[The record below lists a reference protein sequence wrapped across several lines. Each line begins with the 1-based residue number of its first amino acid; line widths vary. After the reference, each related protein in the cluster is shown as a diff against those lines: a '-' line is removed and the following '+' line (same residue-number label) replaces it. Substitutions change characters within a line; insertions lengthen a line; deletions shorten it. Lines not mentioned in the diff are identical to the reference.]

1 MGQNLARPE
10 LSSIPQ
16 GLHSLFN
23 RLERHRPDGQHT
35 DDFIEEVFHTLK
47 EDLGMRGVLVY
58 GERRDGFELRRQ
70 VGDGVESPAELVE
83 ATWPAVELV
92 LRHRVYIFADPSEPD
107 SPAAFGILSGAP
119 SAGVVVGRRPYRR
132 LLFFVLDWAWDR
144 ERVDFALNV
153 LRAALG
159 LHLLEERVGLSFRQ
173 VAEIQE
179 SLLREAAPP
188 LPGFDIAHRSL
199 PAEEV
204 GGDFC
209 DFVQVTEDLVGFAIG
224 DASGHGLPAALLVRD
239 IVTGLRMG
247 LEKHLRME
255 YVFSKLNRIIH
266 RSNLSSRYV
275 SVFYGELEANGNLS
289 YLNAG
294 HQPPLL
300 FRKDRILELRT
311 GGTVI
316 GPLPQVSFRRGL
328 VRLDPG
334 SVLVLFTD
342 GIVERRSPGEE
353 FFGEEGLKR
362 VVQQSHGV
370 PAAHLLDRIVEA
382 ALAHGEGR
390 PWDDDVTVMV
400 IRRPEE

>member
-1 MGQNLARPE
+1 MEENLVRLEPG
-10 LSSIPQ
+10 SVPQ
-16 GLHSLFN
+16 GLHGLFN
-23 RLERHRPDGQHT
+23 RLERRSQQGS
-35 DDFIEEVFHTLK
+35 DFIEEVFLAVR
-47 EDLGMRGVLVY
+47 EDLGLRGLLVY
-58 GERRDGFELRRQ
+58 GERRDGFELSHR
-70 VGDGVESPAELVE
+70 VGEAEALAE
-83 ATWPAVELV
+83 RIQPSWPPVAFV
-92 LRHRVYIFADPSEPD
+92 LRHRVYIFADPEEPD
-107 SPAAFGILSGAP
+107 SPSAFGILPGGPA
-119 SAGVVVGRRPYRR
+119 AGVVVGRRPYRR
-132 LLFFVLDWAWDR
+132 LLFFALDWSWER

-159 LHLLEERVGLSFRQ
+159 LHALEERVRLSYRQ

-179 SLLREAAPP
+179 SLLREAAPR
-188 LPGFDIAHRSL
+188 LSGWDIAFRSI

-209 DFVQVTEDLVGFAIG
+209 DFIHVSEDLVGFAIG

-255 YVFSKLNRIIH
+255 YVFSKLNRVIH

-275 SVFYGELEANGNLS
+275 SVFYGELEASGGLS
-289 YLNAG
+289 YVNAG

-300 FRKDRILELRT
+300 FRKDRIVELRT

-316 GPLPQVSFRRGL
+316 GPLPEVSFRRGH

-342 GIVERRSPGEE
+342 GIVERRGPGEV
-353 FFGEEGLKR
+353 FFEEERLKR
-362 VVQQSHGV
+362 VVQESHGA
-370 PAAHLLDRIVEA
+370 PAGHLLDRILEVA
-382 ALAHGEGR
+382 HSHGEGR
-390 PWDDDVTVMV
+390 PWEDDVTVMV

>member
-1 MGQNLARPE
+1 MEENLVQPE
-10 LSSIPQ
+10 SSSVPQ

-23 RLERHRPDGQHT
+23 RLERHRPDGET
-35 DDFIEEVFHTLK
+35 DDFIEQVFHALK

-58 GERRDGFELRRQ
+58 GERRDGFELRKQ
-70 VGDGVESPAELVE
+70 VGEDVEGAAELLE
-83 ATWPAVELV
+83 AAWPSVSLV
-92 LRHRVYIFADPSEPD
+92 LRHRVYIFADPHEPR
-107 SPAAFGILSGAP
+107 SPPAFGILPAGP

-132 LLFFVLDWAWDR
+132 LLFFVLDWEWER

-159 LHLLEERVGLSFRQ
+159 LHLLEERVALSFRQ
-173 VAEIQE
+173 VAEIQD
-179 SLLREAAPP
+179 SLVREAAPP
-188 LPGFDIAHRSL
+188 LDGFDIAYRSL

-209 DFVQVTEDLVGFAIG
+209 DFVQVTEDQVGFAVG

-255 YVFSKLNRIIH
+255 YVFSKLNRVIH
-266 RSNLSSRYV
+266 RSNVSSRYV
-275 SVFYGELEANGNLS
+275 SVFYGELEANGHLS
-289 YLNAG
+289 YVNAG

-316 GPLPQVSFRRGL
+316 GPFPQVSFRRGF

-334 SVLVLFTD
+334 NVLVLFTD
-342 GIVERRSPGEE
+342 GIVERRGPGDA

-362 VVQQSHGV
+362 VVQESHGV
-370 PAAHLLDRIVEA
+370 PAAHLLDRLLGA
-382 ALAHGEGR
+382 AFAHGEER
-390 PWDDDVTVMV
+390 PWEDDVTVMV

>member
-1 MGQNLARPE
+1 MEENLARLEPGAV
-10 LSSIPQ
+10 PQ
-16 GLHSLFN
+16 GLHGLFN
-23 RLERHRPDGQHT
+23 RLERQRSQQGG
-35 DDFIEEVFHTLK
+35 DFIEEVFHAVRD
-47 EDLGMRGVLVY
+47 DLGLRGLLVY
-58 GERRDGFELRRQ
+58 GERRDGFELSHR
-70 VGDGVESPAELVE
+70 VGEGGEAPAERIE
-83 ATWPAVELV
+83 TSWPPVAFV
-92 LRHRVYIFADPSEPD
+92 LRHRVYIFADPEEAG
-107 SPAAFGILSGAP
+107 SPSAFGILPGGPA
-119 SAGVVVGRRPYRR
+119 AGVVVGRRPYRR
-132 LLFFVLDWAWDR
+132 LLFFALDWSWER

-159 LHLLEERVGLSFRQ
+159 LHALEERVRLSYGQ

-179 SLLREAAPP
+179 SLLREAAPR
-188 LPGFDIAHRSL
+188 LSGWDIAFRSI

-209 DFVQVTEDLVGFAIG
+209 DFVHVAEDLVGFAIG

-255 YVFSKLNRIIH
+255 YVFSKLNRVIH

-275 SVFYGELEANGNLS
+275 SVFYGELESNGGLS
-289 YLNAG
+289 YVNAG

-300 FRKDRILELRT
+300 FRKDRIVELRT

-316 GPLPQVSFRRGL
+316 GPLPEVSFRRGH

-342 GIVERRSPGEE
+342 GIVERRGPGEV
-353 FFGEEGLKR
+353 FFEEERLKR
-362 VVQQSHGV
+362 VVQESHGA
-370 PAAHLLDRIVEA
+370 PAGHLLDRILDVA
-382 ALAHGEGR
+382 HAHGEGR
-390 PWDDDVTVMV
+390 PWEDDVTVMV

>member
-1 MGQNLARPE
+1 MEENLVRLEPG
-10 LSSIPQ
+10 SVPQ
-16 GLHSLFN
+16 GLHGLFN
-23 RLERHRPDGQHT
+23 RLERQRSQPGG
-35 DDFIEEVFHTLK
+35 DFFEEVFHAVRD
-47 EDLGMRGVLVY
+47 DLGLKGLLVY
-58 GERRDGFELRRQ
+58 GERRDGFELSHRIGEGAEAR
-70 VGDGVESPAELVE
+70 AELIE
-83 ATWPAVELV
+83 PSWPPVAFV
-92 LRHRVYIFADPSEPD
+92 LRHRVYIFDPEEPD
-107 SPAAFGILSGAP
+107 SPSAFGILPGGPA
-119 SAGVVVGRRPYRR
+119 AGVVVGRRPYRR
-132 LLFFVLDWAWDR
+132 LLFFALDWSWER

-159 LHLLEERVGLSFRQ
+159 LHALEERVRLSYRQ

-179 SLLREAAPP
+179 SLLREAAPR
-188 LPGFDIAHRSL
+188 LGGWDIAFRSI

-209 DFVQVTEDLVGFAIG
+209 DFIHVAEDLVGFAIG

-255 YVFSKLNRIIH
+255 YVFSKLNRVIH
-266 RSNLSSRYV
+266 RSNLSGRYV
-275 SVFYGELEANGNLS
+275 SVFYGELESNGGLS
-289 YLNAG
+289 YVNAG

-300 FRKDRILELRT
+300 FRKDRIVELRT

-316 GPLPQVSFRRGL
+316 GPFSEVSFRRGH

-342 GIVERRSPGEE
+342 GIVERRGPGDVFFEE
-353 FFGEEGLKR
+353 ERLKR
-362 VVQQSHGV
+362 VVQESHGA
-370 PAAHLLDRIVEA
+370 PAGHLLDRILDVA
-382 ALAHGEGR
+382 HAHGEGR
-390 PWDDDVTVMV
+390 PWEDDVTVMV

>member
-1 MGQNLARPE
+1 MEENLVRLEPG
-10 LSSIPQ
+10 SVPH
-16 GLHSLFN
+16 GLHGLFN
-23 RLERHRPDGQHT
+23 RLERRRSPQG
-35 DDFIEEVFHTLK
+35 DDFIEEMFHALR
-47 EDLGMRGVLVY
+47 EDLGLRGLLVY
-58 GERRDGFELRRQ
+58 GERRDGFELCHR
-70 VGDGVESPAELVE
+70 VGEGVETLAELIPPV
-83 ATWPAVELV
+83 WPPVALA
-92 LRHRVYIFADPSEPD
+92 LRHRVYIFADPEDPG
-107 SPAAFGILSGAP
+107 SPSAFGILPGGPA
-119 SAGVVVGRRPYRR
+119 AGVVVGRRPYRR
-132 LLFFVLDWAWDR
+132 LLFFGLDQSWER

-159 LHLLEERVGLSFRQ
+159 LNALEERVRLSYRQ

-179 SLLREAAPP
+179 SLLHEAAPR
-188 LPGFDIAHRSL
+188 LAGWDIAFRSI

-209 DFVQVTEDLVGFAIG
+209 DFIHVAEDLVGFAIG

-247 LEKHLRME
+247 IEKHLRME
-255 YVFSKLNRIIH
+255 YVFSKLNRVVH

-275 SVFYGELEANGNLS
+275 SVFYGELESNGGLS
-289 YLNAG
+289 YVNAG

-300 FRKDRILELRT
+300 FRKDRIVELRT

-316 GPLPQVSFRRGL
+316 GPLAEVSFRRGH

-342 GIVERRSPGEE
+342 GIVERRGPDEV
-353 FFGEEGLKR
+353 FFEVDRLKR
-362 VVQQSHGV
+362 IVQESHGA
-370 PAAHLLDRIVEA
+370 PAGHLLDRILDVA
-382 ALAHGEGR
+382 HAHGEGR

>member
-1 MGQNLARPE
+1 MEENLVRPE
-10 LSSIPQ
+10 PRSIPQ

-23 RLERHRPDGQHT
+23 RLERHRPDGHQP
-35 DDFIEEVFHTLK
+35 DDFIEEVFNALK
-47 EDLGMRGVLVY
+47 EELGVLGVLVY
-58 GERRDGFELRRQ
+58 GERRDGFELRKQ
-70 VGDGVESPAELVE
+70 VGEGVEALADFLE
-83 ATWPAVELV
+83 ATWPSVEFV
-92 LRHRVYIFADPSEPD
+92 LRHRVYIFADPNEPG
-107 SPAAFGILSGAP
+107 SPPAVGILPGGP
-119 SAGVVVGRRPYRR
+119 SAGVVVGRRPHRR
-132 LLFFVLDWAWDR
+132 LLFFVLDWGWER

-159 LHLLEERVGLSFRQ
+159 LHLLEERVRLSFRQ

-188 LPGFDIAHRSL
+188 LPGFDIAYRSI

-209 DFVQVTEDLVGFAIG
+209 DFVQVTEDLVGFAFG
-224 DASGHGLPAALLVRD
+224 DAAGHGLPAALLVRD

-255 YVFSKLNRIIH
+255 YVFSKLNRVIH

-275 SVFYGELEANGNLS
+275 SVFYGELESNGNLS

-300 FRKDRILELRT
+300 FRRDRILELRT

-316 GPLPQVSFRRGL
+316 GPLPQVAFRRGL

-334 SVLVLFTD
+334 NVLVLFTD
-342 GIVERRSPGEE
+342 GIVERRGPGED
-353 FFGEEGLKR
+353 FFGEERLKR
-362 VVQQSHGV
+362 VVQESHGA
-370 PAAHLLDRIVEA
+370 PAAQLLDRLLA
-382 ALAHGEGR
+382 TAFAHGEDR
-390 PWDDDVTVMV
+390 PWEDDVTVMV
-400 IRRPEE
+400 IRRPED